1 MRSLFKDLYRFLTT
15 ARFNVCS
22 LGQQD
27 KICTSPFIL
36 LYEAGTEDTSSS
48 KNLKRENVELWI
60 FYPFNEYSKVDDYI
74 KRVEKTVKSFGKLR
88 KNYDKYAIEI
98 DNDMKAYYTK
108 LSYYRYVYRE
118 GGR

>member
-1 MRSLFKDLYRFLTT
+1 MFKDLYRFLKT
-15 ARFNVCS
+15 AGIDVRS

-27 KICTSPFIL
+27 KICTKPFVL
-36 LYEAGTEDTSSS
+36 LYESGTENTSSS
-48 KNLKRENVELWI
+48 KNLKRENVELWV
-60 FYPFNEYSKVDDYI
+60 FYPFNEYSKVESYV
-74 KRVEKTVKSFGKLR
+74 KQVENTVKKFGKLR